1 MKVVLASS
9 SPRRSHLLRQIGI
22 SFIVDPSSIDEST
35 SKSIDPEDFVLELA
49 QKKGLD
55 VAPRHKHSL
64 IIASDT
70 IVCLNNKMLGKPVNN
85 EEAKEMLFLLSDS
98 THEVFSGVFVGLTD
112 DRFEISESFTF
123 YERTKVTFSALTEL
137 EVNSYIA
144 TGSPFDKAG
153 GYGIQDD
160 RGALFVKEIEG
171 DYYNVVGF
179 PLHSFYQHMKKILPE
194 IYQDLFFSHEC

>member
-22 SFIVDPSSIDEST
+22 SFIVDPSNIDESA
-35 SKSIDPEDFVLELA
+35 SKSIDPEGFVLELA

-112 DRFEISESFTF
+112 DRCEISESFTF

-137 EVNSYIA
+137 EVSSYIA

-171 DYYNVVGF
+171 DYYNIVGF
-179 PLHSFYQHMKKILPE
+179 PLHSFCQHMKKILPE